1 MKIGIIQM
9 DIKLGNPDSNY
20 KKVTTLTEEIM
31 QQKERPGVIVLPEL
45 WTTGYAFNQIEH
57 IASIEGK
64 ESADFLGKLSK
75 HYGVWFVGGSII
87 ASTSRGYVNR
97 AQVINPNGELIAIY
111 DKIHLFGLMNEDN
124 YFVNG
129 EKIDIF
135 NLNGITSSCVICY
148 DIRFCELIRKIALSK
163 VELLFVSAEWPH
175 PRLDHWRT
183 LLMARAIENQMY
195 VVACNR
201 VGKSGEN
208 IFIGHSMVINPWGKI
223 LGELIE
229 EKEGFLIVDID
240 LSIVE
245 EVRNKIPVFNDRRP
259 EVYNL

>member
-1 MKIGIIQM
+1 M
-9 DIKLGNPDSNY
+9 DIELGNPDANY
-20 KKVTTLTEEIM
+20 KRITILTKEIM
-31 QQKERPGVIVLPEL
+31 HQKEKPEVIVLPEL
-45 WTTGYAFNQIEH
+45 WTTGYAFNQIED
-57 IASIEGK
+57 IALIEGK

-75 HYGVWFVGGSII
+75 QYGVWFVGGSVI
-87 ASTSRGYVNR
+87 ASTSTGYVNR
-97 AQVINPNGELIAIY
+97 AQVINPDGKLVAIY
-111 DKIHLFGLMNEDN
+111 DKVHLFGLMNEDK

-129 EKIDIF
+129 KKINIF
-135 NLNGITSSCVICY
+135 NLNGIDSSCVICY

-163 VELLFVSAEWPH
+163 VKLLFVSAEWPH

-183 LLMARAIENQMY
+183 LLIARAIENQMY

-201 VGKSGEN
+201 VGKSGKN
-208 IFIGHSMVINPWGKI
+208 IFFGHSMVIDPWGKI

-229 EKEGFLIVDID
+229 EKEDFLTIDID

-259 EVYNL
+259 EVYYL

>member
-1 MKIGIIQM
+1 M
-9 DIKLGNPDSNY
+9 DIELGNPDANY
-20 KKVTTLTEEIM
+20 KRITILTKEIM
-31 QQKERPGVIVLPEL
+31 HQKEKPEVIVLPEL
-45 WTTGYAFNQIEH
+45 WTTGYAFNQIED
-57 IASIEGK
+57 IALIEGK

-75 HYGVWFVGGSII
+75 QYGVWFVGGSVI
-87 ASTSRGYVNR
+87 ASTSTGYVNR
-97 AQVINPNGELIAIY
+97 AQVINPNGKLVAIY
-111 DKIHLFGLMNEDN
+111 DKVHLFGLMNEDK

-129 EKIDIF
+129 KKINIF
-135 NLNGITSSCVICY
+135 NLNGIDSSCVICY

-163 VELLFVSAEWPH
+163 VKLLFVSAEWPH

-183 LLMARAIENQMY
+183 LLIARAIENQMY

-201 VGKSGEN
+201 VGRSGKN
-208 IFIGHSMVINPWGKI
+208 IFFGHSMVIDPWGKI

-229 EKEGFLIVDID
+229 EKEDFLTIDID

-259 EVYNL
+259 EVYYL